1 MLRHLALDTMLR
13 AVQIRPRCVNLPPC
27 DITYPDHQADY
38 KADHFDPAG
47 TIDSE
52 LKVGPLHINLTTI
65 QWPQSLTDGI
75 DALNASLDATFILY
89 VIGIAACGLVIIFS
103 VVMFFLPSK
112 YNITATNHHYHS
124 RFISVVAGLLATIA
138 FLSLGVA
145 SAIVTVIMVKVV
157 NLVTQY
163 GNDIGVYAYKGDK
176 FLAITWSATGVM
188 LLAVVTRV
196 GECCFRRRMKRR
208 EWAEKPTGRQGWRG
222 FL

>member
-1 MLRHLALDTMLR
+1 MRSHISR
-13 AVQIRPRCVNLPPC
+13 SSSLPQ
-27 DITYPDHQADY
+27 T
-38 KADHFDPAG
+38 DHFDPAG
-47 TIDSE
+47 IIDSE
-52 LKVGPLHINLTTI
+52 LKVGALHINLTTL

-124 RFISVVAGLLATIA
+124 RFISALAGLLAIIA
-138 FLSLGVA
+138 FLALGIA
-145 SAIVTVIMVKVV
+145 SAIVTIIMVKVI

-163 GNDIGVYAYKGDK
+163 GNDIGVYAYRGDK
-176 FLAITWSATGVM
+176 FLTITWAATGVM
-188 LLAVVTRV
+188 LLAAVAWAA
-196 GECCFRRRMKRR
+196 ECCFRKRMKRR
-208 EWAEKPTGRQGWRG
+208 EWAEKPAGRQGWKG

>member
-1 MLRHLALDTMLR
+1 MLP
-13 AVQIRPRCVNLPPC
+13 AVQIRPHCVSFLQRHISNSNYHVN
-27 DITYPDHQADY
+27 D

-52 LKVGPLHINLTTI
+52 LKLGALHINLTTI

-75 DALNASLDATFILY
+75 EALNVSIDATFILY
-89 VIGIAACGLVIIFS
+89 CIGIAACGLVIIFS
-103 VVMFFLPSK
+103 IVMFFLPSK

-124 RFISVVAGLLATIA
+124 RFIGVLAGLLSIIA
-138 FLSLGVA
+138 FLAFGIA
-145 SAIVTVIMVKVV
+145 SVIVTVFMVKFV
-157 NLVTQY
+157 NLVSQY

-176 FLAITWSATGVM
+176 FLAITWAATGVM
-188 LLAVVTRV
+188 LLAVISWA

>member
-1 MLRHLALDTMLR
+1 VGYHISGY
-13 AVQIRPRCVNLPPC
+13 QVN
-27 DITYPDHQADY
+27 YR
-38 KADHFDPAG
+38 ADHFDPAG

-75 DALNASLDATFILY
+75 DALNDALDATFIIY

-124 RFISVVAGLLATIA
+124 RFISVLAGLLAIVA
-138 FLSLGVA
+138 FLALAIA
-145 SAIVTVIMVKVV
+145 SAIVTVIMVKIV

-163 GNDIGVYAYKGDK
+163 GNNIGVYAYRGNK
-176 FLAITWSATGVM
+176 FLAVTWAATGVM
-188 LLAVVTRV
+188 LLTVMAWAA
-196 GECCFRRRMKRR
+196 ECCFRRRMKRR
-208 EWAEKPTGRQGWRG
+208 EWAEKPAARQGWRG